1 MTSLAF
7 HVLPRGTVILTTR
20 HLIALIYS
28 THSNIIKNSEGRH
41 GIEGNTSRKEDAELV
56 LDEERIR
63 RRSTGETLISPISF
77 LLSSSPFV
85 LLLVVM
91 RIGGRRSS
99 GVKERYCQREDR
111 GKTLTLKVTA
121 RGKTLFSRDED
132 RRAMLYS
139 TWCFFFKSCKNYIF
153 VIQTLNNALE

>member
-7 HVLPRGTVILTTR
+7 HVLPRGTVILAAR

-28 THSNIIKNSEGRH
+28 THNNAIKNSEGRH

-99 GVKERYCQREDR
+99 WVKERYCQREDE
-111 GKTLTLKVTA
+111 GKETEPVH
-121 RGKTLFSRDED
+121 GVFS
-132 RRAMLYS
+132 
-139 TWCFFFKSCKNYIF
+139 
-153 VIQTLNNALE
+153 LNLDKIISS